1 MNATDVIRAIPEHLE
16 TYGWCQCGDHK
27 DEGAACLRCAINDLT
42 DVPAVRAEV
51 HLRVQLHTGSPVVQW
66 NDAAGRTMDEVIATV
81 RQVADEA
88 VPRTVDGRA
97 YLTGAY
103 LTGADLTG
111 ADLTGAYLTGVRC
124 DETTRWPQGFTP
136 ETP

>member
-1 MNATDVIRAIPEHLE
+1 
-16 TYGWCQCGDHK
+16 
-27 DEGAACLRCAINDLT
+27 
-42 DVPAVRAEV
+42 
-51 HLRVQLHTGSPVVQW
+51 
-66 NDAAGRTMDEVIATV
+66 MDEVIATV